1 MIYAIPKTGFH
12 VAPSLVTAI
21 EYTLYNTDSKQ
32 LEEWVIPQAGRAFIP
47 LELKKKGVS
56 KVLCGDIDG
65 ALLQELARVQ
75 IQVQPGFDEEV
86 ATLIERIKW
95 NCLDSSEDISDSDSS
110 EQFNGHGN
118 DVNQNQTHSAHHQGC
133 GSSCGCGGATI
144 DSLLSQ
150 MAHVIK
156 DPIPFDPN
164 IIPKKPIS

>member
-12 VAPSLVTAI
+12 VAPSLVTAM
-21 EYTLYNTDSKQ
+21 EFTLCNTNSKQ
-32 LEEWVIPQAGRAFIP
+32 LEEWVIPKSGRAFMP
-47 LELKKKGVS
+47 LELKKKGIS

-65 ALLQELARVQ
+65 ALLQELARLQ

-86 ATLIERIKW
+86 TTIIERIKW
-95 NCLDSSEDISDSDSS
+95 NCLDESDNDSS
-110 EQFNGHGN
+110 VELKSHGN
-118 DVNQNQTHSAHHQGC
+118 ELEQNQTHSANHQGC

-156 DPIPFDPN
+156 DPIPFDQT
-164 IIPKKPIS
+164 IIPKKPTS